1 MKTSRFIAGGFAA
14 VAAVALLQALI
25 TAGVGGIM
33 TPLGV
38 PLGKAAM
45 VVVVPAWLLFIWKVV
60 R

>member
-14 VAAVALLQALI
+14 VAAVVLLQALI
-25 TAGVGGIM
+25 TAGVGDIM